1 MKAAVTA
8 DVFDNVLVVPL
19 RAAPEAGLALAGAKA
34 TTLGRLAGAG
44 FAVPEGLVLTTRATM
59 LAASPGGEGCA
70 PSPAGAAPFPDAVE
84 TAVAAIAAHFGE
96 INLAVRSSSTE
107 EDLPGASF
115 AGQYDTVLGVRG
127 IDGLRAAVRRCLASA
142 QGDRVRSY
150 TAGRPTAP
158 IAVLVQRQVA
168 PEVAGV
174 AFSANPVTGA
184 TDEVVVSAV
193 PGLAADLVGG
203 GVSPDEWL
211 VKGSR
216 ATVVRAA
223 SQALAE
229 PQVQAV
235 AALARQVAGVLG
247 GPQDIEW
254 AMAGGRLLI
263 LQARPVTALPV
274 PPAVDLPPG
283 TWFKDVERYPEPFTV
298 FGASVAEPIV
308 AAGLTSM
315 FQEFGAALER
325 MEVRIVG
332 GEAYTRT
339 VPLGGHQGT
348 PPPWWVLGLLAR
360 LTPSLRRRMR
370 AARTMVRPEVFE
382 TLMADWESQ
391 QRSRLAKE
399 AARMR
404 AADLSAL
411 GAREL
416 EAHLSQAVGLLRR
429 GLHVHFRLIP
439 LYTVALH
446 ELAGVCHDLLGW
458 SESQALELVA
468 GTSAASS
475 APTRALT
482 DLAARI
488 AENPAARDAVA
499 GAGRH
504 MADRLAH
511 VNPELAADFTG
522 WCDRYAYRCIR
533 DDPGSP
539 VWMER
544 PWLLGK
550 LLEDLVEQHASGRP
564 TAQARVESARRHT
577 VERACTL
584 LAGASAKDRDR
595 FERLLSAA
603 TRYYPLRED
612 TAFWGAS
619 IPAGVVRLALVEA
632 GRRLCANGSLDQPG
646 DAAHIDCRTLSA
658 ALLGDPPCDLR
669 ARVKKAQ
676 AERAWAGQ
684 HSGPPR
690 YGPAPSGAMPDLRGL
705 PKPARRLNM
714 ALIWGQTRPPAPA
727 GPQSADDAATS
738 QTLTGA
744 AASPG
749 DYTGPARVVRGEDDF
764 TLVRPGD
771 VLVCATTDPAWSVL
785 FGLAGALVTDHGG
798 ILAHAAIVARE
809 HGIPAVVGTGNATR
823 VINNGDIITVAGT
836 HGLVTR
842 GSKP

>member
-19 RAAPEAGLALAGAKA
+19 RAAPEAGTSLTGAKA
-34 TTLGRLAGAG
+34 TALGRLAGAG
-44 FAVPEGLVLTTRATM
+44 FAVPEGLVLTTRATA
-59 LAASPGGEGCA
+59 LAASPTDAGCR
-70 PSPAGAAPFPDAVE
+70 PSPGEAARFPDAVE

-96 INLAVRSSSTE
+96 AELAVRSSGVE

-127 IDGLRAAVRRCLASA
+127 VEALRAAVRRCLASA

-150 TAGRPTAP
+150 PAGRPAAP

-168 PEVAGV
+168 PDVAGV

-193 PGLAADLVGG
+193 PGLAADLAGG

-211 VKGSR
+211 VKEST
-216 ATVVRAA
+216 ATVVRATY
-223 SQALAE
+223 QALAE
-229 PQVQAV
+229 PQVRAV
-235 AALARQVAGVLG
+235 AELARTIAGVLG

-263 LQARPVTALPV
+263 LQARPITALPA
-274 PPAVDLPPG
+274 PPAVGLPPG
-283 TWFKDVERYPEPFTV
+283 TWFKDAERYAVPFTV
-298 FGASVAEPIV
+298 FGASVAEQIV

-315 FQEFGAALER
+315 FREFGATLDR

-332 GEAYTRT
+332 GEAYTRP
-339 VPLGGHQGT
+339 VPLGGHHGA

-360 LTPSLRRRMR
+360 LAPSLRKRMR
-370 AARTMVRPEVFE
+370 TARKMVRPEVFE
-382 TLMADWESQ
+382 TLMADWESF
-391 QRSRLAKE
+391 QRPRLADE

-404 AADLSAL
+404 ATDLSAL

-416 EAHLSQAVGLLRR
+416 EAHLSRAVDLLRR
-429 GLHVHFRLIP
+429 GLHIHFRLIP

-446 ELAGVCHDLLGW
+446 ELVGGCHDLLGW

-468 GTSAASS
+468 GTSTASS
-475 APTRALT
+475 APIRALS

-488 AENPAARDAVA
+488 AGDPAARDAAA

-504 MADRLAH
+504 MADRLAR
-511 VNPELAADFTG
+511 VSPDLAAEFTG
-522 WCDRYAYRCIR
+522 WCDRHAYRCIR

-539 VWMER
+539 VWMEH

-550 LLEDLVEQHASGRP
+550 ILENLVDQRASGLP
-564 TAQARVESARRHT
+564 TIQARVESTRRHA
-577 VERACTL
+577 VERARTL
-584 LAGASAKDRDR
+584 LAGASAKDRGR

-612 TAFWGAS
+612 TALWGAS

-632 GRRLCANGSLDQPG
+632 GRRLCADGSLDQPG
-646 DAAHIDCRTLSA
+646 DAAHIDRQALGA
-658 ALLGDPPCDLR
+658 ALLGDPSCDLR
-669 ARVKKAQ
+669 ARLTRAQ
-676 AERAWAGQ
+676 AERAWVDQ
-684 HSGPPR
+684 HPGPPV
-690 YGPAPSGAMPDLRGL
+690 YGPAPSGTMPDLRGL
-705 PKPARRLNM
+705 PRPARRLNM
-714 ALIWGQTRPPAPA
+714 ALTWGQARPPAPA
-727 GPQSADDAATS
+727 GPQPIDDTATR
-738 QTLTGA
+738 QILTGT

-749 DYTGPARVVRGEDDF
+749 YYTGPARIVGGENDF
-764 TLVRPGD
+764 ALVQPGD

-785 FGLAGALVTDHGG
+785 FGLAGALVTDRGG
-798 ILAHAAIVARE
+798 VLAHAAIVARE

-823 VINNGDIITVAGT
+823 VITSGDLITVAGT
-836 HGLVTR
+836 DGLVTR
-842 GSKP
+842 GSKT